1 VGGKEKTS
9 SHKDTHTD
17 PQTHRHTDTQTHRH
31 TDTQT
36 HRHTDTQ
43 THRHIHSLSGQPEIQ
58 ETLSQKMNMK
68 PNIYFKGLEK

>member
-1 VGGKEKTS
+1 MTLMRHITYGHRISNLGISLTQ
-9 SHKDTHTD
+9 TH

-43 THRHIHSLSGQPEIQ
+43 TI
-58 ETLSQKMNMK
+58 
-68 PNIYFKGLEK
+68 